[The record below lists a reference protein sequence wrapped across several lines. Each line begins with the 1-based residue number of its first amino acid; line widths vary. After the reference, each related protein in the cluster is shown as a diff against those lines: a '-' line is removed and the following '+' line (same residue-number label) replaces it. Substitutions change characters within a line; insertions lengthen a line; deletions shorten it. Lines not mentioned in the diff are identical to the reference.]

1 MLRVL
6 SFIHSFTK
14 SHVRNMYPVLS
25 EFRIHKSEQV
35 RQKLTFHC
43 EKTDSKQVKINIIQG
58 VIWENK
64 HCDRI
69 SGGE

>member
-1 MLRVL
+1 
-6 SFIHSFTK
+6 
-14 SHVRNMYPVLS
+14 MYPVLS